1 MQHAEQPTTALY
13 TAAQVRALDRAA
25 IDGAGIP
32 GIVLM
37 SRAGRAVFDLIAAR
51 LAAGAPLSVV
61 CGTGNNGG
69 DGFVVARRAADCGW
83 PVTVWLVGER
93 ERIAGDA
100 RLAFD
105 AAVAAGVPVEPFADD
120 TRFASGVIVDALLG
134 TGLGGA
140 VRAAHARA
148 IEAMKA
154 SGLPVMAVD
163 IPSGLCSDTGSV
175 LGVAVRAAH
184 TLTFIG
190 RKRGLFTGAARDH
203 CGELHFDALG
213 VPPAVYGAVPAE
225 AELLSLA
232 ALLPALAPR
241 ARGAHKGRFGHVLV
255 IGGGRGMAGAAAMA
269 AETAARCGA
278 GLVSLATWPGN
289 VPAIVARRPEVMAH
303 GVEYGHELEPLLARA
318 STLVVGPGLG
328 RGPWAQQL
336 LQRALASGRP
346 AVLDADALNAI
357 ADAELPAGTVFN
369 QCLVTPHPGEAARL
383 VGSTAGAV
391 EADRFAALAALRAR
405 FPAAVLLKGAGTLV
419 ASGAAG
425 GAVGVCPY
433 GNPGMASGGMGD
445 VLSGVLGALLAQ
457 GLTAGEAAALGA
469 CLHARAADLAAAAG
483 GERGLLAT
491 DLLPWL
497 RRLLNGCVAER
508 DPG

>member
-1 MQHAEQPTTALY
+1 MHQTEEQGCALY

-37 SRAGRAVFDLIAAR
+37 KRAGRAVFELLVAR
-51 LAAGAPLSVV
+51 FPGRLPIRVV

-69 DGFVVARRAADCGW
+69 DGFVVARCAADRGL
-83 PVTVWLVGER
+83 PVSVTLVGEQ

-100 RLAFD
+100 LLAFD
-105 AAVAAGVPVEPFADD
+105 AARQAGVRIEAFAQATPFED
-120 TRFASGVIVDALLG
+120 GVIVDALLG

-140 VRAAHARA
+140 VRAQHAQA
-148 IEAMKA
+148 IAAIDA
-154 SGLPVMAVD
+154 SGLPVVAVD

-175 LGVAVRAAH
+175 RGVAVRAAH
-184 TLTFIG
+184 TVTFIG

-213 VPPAVYGAVPAE
+213 VPPEVYRAVPA
-225 AELLSLA
+225 AAGLLSLEA
-232 ALLPALAPR
+232 LLRLLPAR
-241 ARGAHKGRFGHVLV
+241 TRSAHKGRYGHVLV
-255 IGGGRGMAGAAAMA
+255 IGGGPGMAGAAAMA
-269 AETAARCGA
+269 AESAARCGA

-303 GVEYGHELEPLLARA
+303 GVEHGHELEALLARA
-318 STLVVGPGLG
+318 SVLVVGPGLG

-336 LQRALASGRP
+336 LQRALATGKP

-357 ADAELPAGTVFN
+357 AAGEVPPDAPLG
-369 QCLVTPHPGEAARL
+369 QCVATPHPGEAARL
-383 VGSTAGAV
+383 IGGSAGAI
-391 EADRFAALAALRAR
+391 EADRFAALEALRQR
-405 FPAAVLLKGAGTLV
+405 FPGAVLLKGAGTLV

-425 GAVGVCPY
+425 GVTGVCAH

-457 GLTAGEAAALGA
+457 GLGAGEAARLGA
-469 CLHARAADLAAAAG
+469 CLHARAADLAAAAE

-497 RRLLNGCVAER
+497 RGLLNGSAPAA
-508 DPG
+508 DFA